1 MEKQKS
7 ELEKCLAGELYD
19 CHDPAFLARKAR
31 ATAWMQA
38 YNALAYSEREKRY
51 AMLLD
56 LFGRVGTNV
65 SVADGF
71 ICGFGDNFFIGD
83 NVSIN
88 YRCMFID
95 CNTITIGNDVLI
107 APGVQLQTAAHPVEL
122 AERLTPGWKPGD
134 LEYRWRTYA
143 RPIVIGDGCWIGA
156 NVTVL
161 PGVTIGRGSVIGAG
175 SVVNKDIPPTV
186 SPSESPA
193 ESSGRSMNMPVP
205 CRVIRRINEYAHPL
219 PGHPEDQ

>member
-1 MEKQKS
+1 MPGGRVVRLPRPGVLGTEG
-7 ELEKCLAGELYD
+7 AGDGLD
-19 CHDPAFLARKAR
+19 AGLQRVGIFRK
-31 ATAWMQA
+31 
-38 YNALAYSEREKRY
+38 RE
-51 AMLLD
+51 AVLD
-56 LFGRVGTNV
+56 AAGTVRRVGTNV

-71 ICGFGDNFFIGD
+71 ICGFGDNLFIGD

-193 ESSGRSMNMPVP
+193 GSSGRSMNMPVP